1 MAPNDLLAEITAL
14 VGSAQE
20 AAWIV
25 EESEKLLSDDSAI
38 AVTARE
44 MAERRADGEPLQYV
58 LGSWQFRTLELIVDE
73 RALIPR
79 PETEQVVEAALTRWR
94 ESRVGAESFI
104 AVDLGTGT
112 GAIGLSLERELRD
125 EVSIQEIVLVDRSH
139 DALSLALENIVAL
152 GAQRV
157 SVASGSWFEALTPS
171 LKASVHLL
179 VANPP
184 YVALRDRG
192 TLAQELFYEPQ
203 DALFA
208 MDAQGIPG
216 FRDVA
221 YLLENVI
228 PWMAHGG
235 VVAIE
240 MAEHQVGPAC
250 EFATDR
256 GLAAVQPIL
265 DLAGKLRG
273 IVGVVQ

>member
-139 DALSLALENIVAL
+139 DALSLALENIVAR

-157 SVASGSWFEALTPS
+157 SVASGSWFEAVTPS
-171 LKASVHLL
+171 LTAAVHLL

-192 TLAQELFYEPQ
+192 ALAQELFYEPQ

-240 MAEHQVGPAC
+240 MAEHQVGSAC